1 MVLNELTINPNYDLL
16 ACMHPTGSGCCC
28 TVDYL
33 LEWERLGFKMNNAL
47 ETFESLNRVMAIE
60 KVIGSWWNLI
70 HSDFEFQREP
80 TALKELR
87 PNRSSQTRTWRKCN
101 NKSHWKHPFQLI
113 ASVWPAASWQCVFIE
128 HCSSVL
134 LYHKFDLKFSSKWTV
149 WQDAG
154 TCYRSETEAFR
165 FEHTR
170 CSINWCSIRDAKAS
184 SSTDSVRQYI
194 HSFNSLSP
202 ASLDGCYVNFELRRV
217 LSLRKLAKEL
227 LSPVESRK
235 VSKIPWFESDECIQW
250 AGFHS
255 INFVNWD
262 LNLELLRH
270 AFRNFHIIF

>member
-1 MVLNELTINPNYDLL
+1 MES
-16 ACMHPTGSGCCC
+16 HPFRLWISTGTHSPKRIDQIE
-28 TVDYL
+28 VRKR
-33 LEWERLGFKMNNAL
+33 EPE
-47 ETFESLNRVMAIE
+47 ESVTTKAIE
-60 KVIGSWWNLI
+60 SILFNWSLRCDQQLVGS
-70 HSDFEFQREP
+70 
-80 TALKELR
+80 
-87 PNRSSQTRTWRKCN
+87 
-101 NKSHWKHPFQLI
+101 
-113 ASVWPAASWQCVFIE
+113 VFIE

-170 CSINWCSIRDAKAS
+170 CSINWCSIRNAKAS

-235 VSKIPWFESDECIQW
+235 VSKIPRFESDECIQW